1 MTTASPSASVIDSV
15 QRLARRREAIVH
27 DLAQL
32 SESDCKAPA
41 QWNNIQRNVNF
52 LLRAFSLHELD
63 HIQHL
68 NKLLAGRGRQLSEAQ
83 ILLSKAQ
90 ALRGEL
96 MTLLLSL
103 SEEDFDATGPNPE
116 DWSARQLVDHLLE
129 IDARY
134 ADNIRNSVA
143 AARTA

>member
-1 MTTASPSASVIDSV
+1 MTSTSTSVIDSV
-15 QRLARRREAIVH
+15 QRLARQREEIVQE
-27 DLAQL
+27 LAQL
-32 SESDCKAPA
+32 SEGDCKAPA
-41 QWNNIQRNVNF
+41 DWNNIPRTVNF

-68 NKLLAGRGRQLSEAQ
+68 HKLLAARGRHFSEPE

-96 MTLLLSL
+96 VALLLSL
-103 SEEDFDATGPNPE
+103 SEDEFEAMGPNAE
-116 DWSARQLVDHLLE
+116 DWSAHQLVNHLLE

-134 ADNIRNSVA
+134 ADNIRKSVA

>member
-1 MTTASPSASVIDSV
+1 MATTSTSVIDSV
-15 QRLARRREAIVH
+15 QRLARQREAIVQE
-27 DLAQL
+27 LAQL

-41 QWNNIQRNVNF
+41 QWNTIQRNVNF

-68 NKLLAGRGRQLSEAQ
+68 NKLLAARGRQPSEPQ

-90 ALRGEL
+90 ALRAEL
-96 MTLLLSL
+96 MTTLLSL
-103 SEEDFDATGPNPE
+103 SDEEFDATGPNPE
-116 DWSARQLVDHLLE
+116 DWSARQLVDHLLDV
-129 IDARY
+129 DAHY

-143 AARTA
+143 AARSA

>member
-1 MTTASPSASVIDSV
+1 MAITSSSVIDSV
-15 QRLARRREAIVH
+15 QRLARQREAIVH
-27 DLAQL
+27 ELAQL

-41 QWNNIQRNVNF
+41 QWSNMQRNVNF

-68 NKLLAGRGRQLSEAQ
+68 NKLLAARGRTPSEAQ

-103 SEEDFDATGPNPE
+103 SEEEFDATGPNPE

-134 ADNIRNSVA
+134 AENIRGSVA
-143 AARTA
+143 AARAG